1 MLIYLLKANV
11 ILALFYA
18 FYRLLFYRD
27 TFFNYR
33 RASLL
38 GIIAVSLL
46 APLPLLQT
54 LTEGVLPAGTSQTI
68 AAEIQLPLFIV
79 TPLSAQADAH
89 ATWVRPLL
97 TWIYL
102 SGVCFLL
109 VRIGM
114 QLMAII
120 RLSRRYPRTC
130 FKGMDIHVLPEG
142 EAPFSFFHH
151 IFVCPDSHQP
161 EELEEILAHE
171 QTHARQRHSVDV
183 VISELMCAFC
193 WFNPFV
199 WLLKREIR
207 QNLEYLADRHV
218 LAEGHDKKSYQ
229 YHLLG
234 LTYHKAAA
242 TIYNNFNVLPLKK
255 RISMMNK
262 KRTNDIGRLKY
273 LLFLPIALLLTVAC
287 SDKKAQVSVTVAD
300 KDGTREVVMDK
311 EDADKMFDTSNIPEN
326 VAADAPEVYDMVE
339 QRPMFPGGEAE
350 MMKYLQDNIRYPEEA
365 QQAKQEGRVICQFV
379 VTSEGKIGDVKVM
392 RGISPSLDK
401 EAVRVIK
408 AMPTWIPGKHDGQA
422 VNVRYTLP
430 IMFRLK

>member
-1 MLIYLLKANV
+1 
-11 ILALFYA
+11 
-18 FYRLLFYRD
+18 
-27 TFFNYR
+27 
-33 RASLL
+33 
-38 GIIAVSLL
+38 
-46 APLPLLQT
+46 
-54 LTEGVLPAGTSQTI
+54 
-68 AAEIQLPLFIV
+68 
-79 TPLSAQADAH
+79 
-89 ATWVRPLL
+89 
-97 TWIYL
+97 
-102 SGVCFLL
+102 
-109 VRIGM
+109 
-114 QLMAII
+114 
-120 RLSRRYPRTC
+120 
-130 FKGMDIHVLPEG
+130 
-142 EAPFSFFHH
+142 
-151 IFVCPDSHQP
+151 
-161 EELEEILAHE
+161 
-171 QTHARQRHSVDV
+171 
-183 VISELMCAFC
+183 
-193 WFNPFV
+193 
-199 WLLKREIR
+199 
-207 QNLEYLADRHV
+207 
-218 LAEGHDKKSYQ
+218 
-229 YHLLG
+229 
-234 LTYHKAAA
+234 
-242 TIYNNFNVLPLKK
+242 
-255 RISMMNK
+255 MMNK